1 MRMKSKI
8 LFTYQVKP
16 CLIVEDS
23 ASGKMLWVTFI
34 EVSEIY
40 EDKQEFMPYIS
51 PIQVDLRKITVQV
64 QNLHHTIH
72 YLGQHKYFQ
81 NNFTE

>member
-1 MRMKSKI
+1 
-8 LFTYQVKP
+8 
-16 CLIVEDS
+16 VEDS
-23 ASGKMLWVTFI
+23 ASGKISWVIFI

-40 EDKQEFMPYIS
+40 GDKQEFTTYFLA
-51 PIQVDLRKITVQV
+51 IQVDLRKITVQV

-72 YLGQHKYFQ
+72 YLGQHNYFE